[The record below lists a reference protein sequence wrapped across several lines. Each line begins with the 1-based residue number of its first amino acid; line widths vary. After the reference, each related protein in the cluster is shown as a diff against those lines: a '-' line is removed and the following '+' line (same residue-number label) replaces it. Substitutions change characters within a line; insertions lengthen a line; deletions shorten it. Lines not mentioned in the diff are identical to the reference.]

1 MSDTNQSLTIAV
13 CGATGLQGGAVLQAL
28 RNYDIGVK
36 LVALTRDPQKPQA
49 VQLSNQGVEVRQADF
64 DDATLLEN
72 ALRGCDSVFAVTNFW
87 EHFSAEKEYQQART
101 IFDAAENVGIKHV
114 VWSTLEN
121 TRNYQDK
128 IPIQGDYKVA
138 HFDEK
143 GRANE
148 YALTKSFQ
156 LTSLYTSFYYENLT
170 GMMKL
175 TPDENKVRTLCVPM
189 DDKPL
194 PIVAV
199 QDIGKMAAH
208 CLVNKVTGEVGVAS
222 QHLTG
227 QQMAEALNKAT
238 GEAFQYTS
246 VPADTYRTFGFPGC
260 QELGNM
266 FQFKNVHNEDFCQR
280 RNVKKVSQVFGP
292 KLFEE
297 WCAESKDQLM

>member
-87 EHFSAEKEYQQART
+87 EHFSAEKEYQQARA
-101 IFDAAENVGIKHV
+101 IFDAAEKVGVKHV

-227 QQMAEALNKAT
+227 QQMAEALKKAT

-297 WCAESKDQLM
+297 WCVESKDQLI